1 MTERD
6 RLELNK
12 FLQEEKRIEDIKK
25 KAESDAAELERL
37 KAEVKVNAARA
48 FKAHQKLLLGKRE
61 IPLVSETVMYLTFQS
76 EQEKA
81 QWQEQESQA
90 FRLAH
95 PEYEKYRSYET
106 SEQLLDVYRA
116 HYRGEG
122 TPIMCREMLAYAFA
136 KCLEDGTLAEPVT
149 FTSQNVPAVEVTEPE
164 PDWDLYPRIGLNDIR
179 PGLAHHVAYT
189 DGMEGVDQSNG
200 EYRHFSELEISRMD
214 STTFKRTFSNGR
226 IL

>member
-6 RLELNK
+6 RIELNK

-37 KAEVKVNAARA
+37 KAEVKVNAGKA
-48 FKAHQKLLLGKRE
+48 FKAQQKLLLGKRE
-61 IPLVSETVMYLTFQS
+61 IPLVSETVMYKSFS
-76 EQEKA
+76 NDQEKA

-95 PEYEKYRSYET
+95 PEYDKYRSDET
-106 SEQLLDVYRA
+106 AEQLLDVYRA

-136 KCLEDGTLAEPVT
+136 KCLEEGTLTPVT
-149 FTSQNVPAVEVTEPE
+149 FTSQNAPAVEVTEPE
-164 PDWDLYPRIGLNDIR
+164 PDWDSFPRLELNDIR
-179 PGLAHHVAYT
+179 PGLAHRVAYT

-200 EYRHFSELEISRMD
+200 EHRHFSELEISRMD
-214 STTFKRTFSNGR
+214 SRTFKHTFSNGR
-226 IL
+226 VI